1 MNALIYGQR
10 NNRTPVTGT
19 AVLNAQFSGEEVK
32 ENEGAMAGRPAELPI
47 ETAGRATPSA
57 KSGGPCMLSGSVGK
71 MSFPSGFQNPCP
83 ALYGREESWK
93 A

>member
-19 AVLNAQFSGEEVK
+19 AVLNVQFSGEEVK
-32 ENEGAMAGRPAELPI
+32 ENEGAMAGRPTEPPV

-57 KSGGPCMLSGSVGK
+57 KSGGPCMLSGSVSK

-83 ALYGREESWK
+83 ALCGREESWK